1 MKFVVICRPP
11 QSFVIVRVS
20 SFSQKIRCP
29 MRGQNTLI
37 FVTTLFVMSLLVVTL
52 LLVRLA

>member
-1 MKFVVICRPP
+1 MKFVAICRPP